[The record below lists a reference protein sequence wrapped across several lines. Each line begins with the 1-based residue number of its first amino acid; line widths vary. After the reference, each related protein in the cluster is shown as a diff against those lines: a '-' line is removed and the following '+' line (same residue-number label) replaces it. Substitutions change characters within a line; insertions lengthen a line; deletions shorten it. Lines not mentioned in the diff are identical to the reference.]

1 MSRAGDAESYPLDH
15 QGSLTNVTYNIFI
28 WSMIYEKILNHYV
41 VHLKLNIVSQLYF
54 SYKREGD
61 GGIPWAL
68 NIFPVQHLMET
79 DMG

>member
-1 MSRAGDAESYPLDH
+1 
-15 QGSLTNVTYNIFI
+15 
-28 WSMIYEKILNHYV
+28 MIYEKILNHYV

-68 NIFPVQHLMET
+68 NIFPGQHLMET